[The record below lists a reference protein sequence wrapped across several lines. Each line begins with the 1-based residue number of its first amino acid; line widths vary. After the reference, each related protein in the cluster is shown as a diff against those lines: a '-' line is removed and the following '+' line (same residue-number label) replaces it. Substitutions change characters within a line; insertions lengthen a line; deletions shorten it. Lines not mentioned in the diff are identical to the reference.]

1 MGIPFVPA
9 HSSNFRAG
17 RAASIQWIVVHY
29 TANDGDTD
37 AGNAHYFQGA
47 NRGASAH
54 YFVDEDSVTQS
65 VRDSDTAW
73 HCGSETGYYYNACRN
88 ANSIGIEMCSDKQ
101 GGKYILTEATVA
113 RAVALVRS
121 LMAQYNIPV
130 SRVCRHYDVTH
141 KACPEPWVRNP
152 QLWEDFKRRL
162 TAKEDDEVI
171 EKKDVL
177 LDGKAYSC
185 ECIEKDGYNFVK
197 MRSLSQAGYSVV
209 FDAARQMPAITAPHC
224 RPFVPEGGEDVQDA
238 IDLIQ
243 ERCGLE
249 EQTMEYLL
257 RYQYGDDLLRK
268 LAAGMK

>member
-162 TAKEDDEVI
+162 TAKEDDEVTQAEFEAMYNKVNPLYKTI
-171 EKKDVL
+171 NDVPSYWQQEVREM
-177 LDGKAYSC
+177 LDCGAINGGTEAAKNPDDVNMRHEALQAAIVAYRAA
-185 ECIEKDGYNFVK
+185 VK
-197 MRSLSQAGYSVV
+197 V
-209 FDAARQMPAITAPHC
+209 D
-224 RPFVPEGGEDVQDA
+224 
-238 IDLIQ
+238 
-243 ERCGLE
+243 
-249 EQTMEYLL
+249 
-257 RYQYGDDLLRK
+257 K
-268 LAAGMK
+268 